1 MDEEW
6 DRDLFE
12 ETEGD
17 TGTEKL
23 GQVFVGERFE
33 RVENIS
39 LYLSGIFRRGGDVER
54 DDGRGKIN
62 TVD

>member
-1 MDEEW
+1 M
-6 DRDLFE
+6 
-12 ETEGD
+12 
-17 TGTEKL
+17 
-23 GQVFVGERFE
+23 FVGERFE